1 MASKKTLYE
10 ILEVPADASYADIRV
25 AQDRLIKALEAK
37 QAELGREDFELQSR
51 LVRVAFT
58 TLSTPLSRDA
68 YDAHLTISKEA
79 AAPAPMALVPMDK
92 PDAVS
97 LRADAM
103 VLRAEAMAL
112 RADAL
117 ALKAEVASGQFEP
130 SRKPVG
136 HFIPPLLLASSRTLL
151 LTLGTLAA
159 VAMVIKLLFLFM
171 GSQQSDDGS
180 KARSAAEDK
189 LIAQEYFQTH
199 GVRPTNRAELELLEA
214 NRRREEAAQRKVD
227 EDKRRTEDNDRR
239 FAEESRRRGDQ
250 VSAELQFAEE
260 RARQAR
266 QEEKRQEQERQEEK
280 RRDAIAER
288 ERIEADRARW
298 REILTTPNNNR

>member
-10 ILEVPADASYADIRV
+10 ILDVPANASYADVRL
-25 AQDRLIKALEAK
+25 AHDRQVKALEA
-37 QAELGREDFELQSR
+37 QQVLLGREEFELQSR

-68 YDAHLTISKEA
+68 YDAHLTIRKEPAA
-79 AAPAPMALVPMDK
+79 AAPFALVPMDK

-117 ALKAEVASGQFEP
+117 ALKAEVASGHFETLH
-130 SRKPVG
+130 KPVG
-136 HFIPPLLLASSRTLL
+136 HFIPPILLASSRTVM
-151 LTLGTLAA
+151 LTVGTVAA
-159 VAMVIKLLFLFM
+159 VAMVIKLLFLFA
-171 GSQQSDDGS
+171 GNRQTDDGG
-180 KARSAAEDK
+180 KLRSQAEDK
-189 LIAQEYFQTH
+189 LITQEYFQAH
-199 GVRPTNRAELELLEA
+199 GVRPANRAEVELLEA
-214 NRRREEAAQRKVD
+214 NRRREEAVQRKVE
-227 EDKRRTEDNDRR
+227 EDKRRTEDNERR
-239 FAEESRRRGDQ
+239 FTEESRRRGDQ

-266 QEEKRQEQERQEEK
+266 QEDKRQELERQEEK
-280 RRDAIAER
+280 RRDATAER
-288 ERIEADRARW
+288 ERIEAERARW
-298 REILTTPNNNR
+298 REILITPSNPR

>member
-1 MASKKTLYE
+1 MSSKKTLYE
-10 ILEVPADASYADIRV
+10 ILEVPADASYADIRI
-25 AQDRLIKALEAK
+25 AHDRLLKALEAK
-37 QAELGREDFELQSR
+37 QLQLGREEFELQSR

-68 YDAHLTISKEA
+68 YDAHLIVRKEA
-79 AAPAPMALVPMDK
+79 AAPPPLALVPASS
-92 PDAVS
+92 PDAAA
-97 LRADAM
+97 LRADAL

-117 ALKAEVASGQFEP
+117 ALKAEAASGQFEP
-130 SRKPVG
+130 SHKPLG
-136 HFIPPLLLASSRTLL
+136 HNIPPLLLASSRTLL

-159 VAMVIKLLFLFM
+159 LAMVIKLLFLFM
-171 GSQQSDDGS
+171 VAQTPDDGG
-180 KARSAAEDK
+180 KLRSQAEDK
-189 LIAQEYFQTH
+189 LVAQEYFQTH
-199 GVRPTNRAELELLEA
+199 GVRPANRAEAELLEA
-214 NRRREEAAQRKVD
+214 NRRREEAAQRKAD
-227 EDKRRTEDNDRR
+227 EDKRRTEENERR

-260 RARQAR
+260 RAKQAR
-266 QEEKRQEQERQEEK
+266 QEEKRQELERQEEK

-298 REILTTPNNNR
+298 REILTTPSNPR

>member
-25 AQDRLIKALEAK
+25 AHDRLIQALEAK
-37 QAELGREDFELQSR
+37 QVQLGREDFELQSR

-68 YDAHLTISKEA
+68 YDAHLTVTKEPA
-79 AAPAPMALVPMDK
+79 SPAPLALVPMDK

-130 SRKPVG
+130 LHKPVG
-136 HFIPPLLLASSRTLL
+136 HFIPPILLASSRTLL

-171 GSQQSDDGS
+171 VSQQPDDGG
-180 KARSAAEDK
+180 KARSQAEDK
-189 LIAQEYFQTH
+189 LVAQEYFQAH
-199 GVRPTNRAELELLEA
+199 GVRPANRAELELLEA
-214 NRRREEAAQRKVD
+214 NRRREEAAQRKAD
-227 EDKRRTEDNDRR
+227 EDKRRAEDNERH

-266 QEEKRQEQERQEEK
+266 QEEKRQQQEREEEK

-298 REILTTPNNNR
+298 RDILTTPSNPR